1 MTRRDPAGLGAV
13 GPELVERPT
22 REAAGTQAPEAG
34 EQEVLHKV
42 DSFLNS
48 KHTHPLESPH
58 ISAPLPALKHSHV
71 FEDHLAKTKF
81 LSHKS
86 SCKVGRMHSPRTSYF
101 LKSPLCNLLLRSDSM
116 SLFCV
121 SFSLRS
127 WKMRRLVGTDQR
139 RRELKRAPSFSGA

>member
-48 KHTHPLESPH
+48 KHTHPS
-58 ISAPLPALKHSHV
+58 SLPIYLRPSLPSNTPTCLKII
-71 FEDHLAKTKF
+71 
-81 LSHKS
+81 
-86 SCKVGRMHSPRTSYF
+86 
-101 LKSPLCNLLLRSDSM
+101 
-116 SLFCV
+116 
-121 SFSLRS
+121 
-127 WKMRRLVGTDQR
+127 W
-139 RRELKRAPSFSGA
+139 LKRSFYRINPHAKWVACIRPERLTS